1 LEGFNK
7 LIFITMM
14 KKMNI
19 NQNKSLCQK
28 NYWREFRLHVVI

>member
-1 LEGFNK
+1 
-7 LIFITMM
+7 M

-28 NYWREFRLHVVI
+28 NYWRGFHLHVVI